1 MFLSECDLRQSNNN
15 YYFSLKPL
23 NVVFH
28 IKGIKALVKKALL
41 MLLPK
46 EEQELLT
53 VFYLTVHALHDLYV
67 TLSMENN
74 LKQLFT

>member
-1 MFLSECDLRQSNNN
+1 
-15 YYFSLKPL
+15 
-23 NVVFH
+23 
-28 IKGIKALVKKALL
+28 

-74 LKQLFT
+74 RKQLFTRLIMTGKHPPQHHKVCSST